1 MLDIAIERFFA
12 ERKDA
17 WLKKN
22 LKVTMTDG
30 EISEKEQ
37 ECEDIFA
44 LKNWLPN
51 AARRAGQISLATHP
65 CTFSHP
71 SARKNKN
78 GYTSSV
84 IAQVMGPAP
93 DGLLRSGN
101 LQVEPDALGNAAA
114 LDVYKFLTLRLQDE
128 RSLLQHI
135 QDDSEPAQA
144 LLDKAGEDSEVL
156 KTGFLAMV
164 STKDEA
170 ITSSKI
176 KQVYFPLEDSDV
188 GYHLLSIL
196 SHSGHLFEMRKR
208 LDRLRFSDEVKA
220 ARELRRNNQFSDS
233 GYQEIY
239 NLTTIGFG
247 GTKPQNISVLNNQNA
262 GKAHLLLS
270 MPPEL
275 SPRSVR
281 LPTRN
286 FFGDVLYPKQLQES
300 FQAFHRLLV
309 TDYNNVRIREACDYR
324 IQEYLDQLILKMWQ
338 VRKGFEE
345 QPHTRPEN
353 LAGYQKLWLFP
364 ERAAERTENS
374 QWLNSLLED
383 AARHFINSYQKV
395 MGKAAIQLGD
405 NELTAF
411 ARIIERNK
419 ECLL

>member
-156 KTGFLAMV
+156 KAGFLAMV

-220 ARELRRNNQFSDS
+220 ARELCRNNQFSDS